1 MQSVM
6 DGYFNNLGWEPWL
19 LVCSALVM
27 LWAGAIAGATA
38 LFRSSGRL
46 PGVHSTE
53 LMHNDGSLDAG
64 SPRRPREKD

>member
-27 LWAGAIAGATA
+27 LWAGVQQLYSNPRDGYPVFTA
-38 LFRSSGRL
+38 R
-46 PGVHSTE
+46 
-53 LMHNDGSLDAG
+53 N
-64 SPRRPREKD
+64 

>member
-27 LWAGAIAGATA
+27 LWAV
-38 LFRSSGRL
+38 SSARGMG
-46 PGVHSTE
+46 PV
-53 LMHNDGSLDAG
+53 
-64 SPRRPREKD
+64 